1 MKKIA
6 IITDSTSDLSKE
18 MLEKYEID
26 VIPLHIRLGE
36 EDYLDGANITPE
48 ELYAWA
54 DKHGETP
61 KTSTISIPEA
71 MDCIQAGLE
80 RAEKL
85 IVFCISQQMSSC
97 YSVMNIAVEELEMQ
111 DRVFVIDSKNLSTG
125 IGLQILEAQTMI
137 EKGMEAEEI
146 AEQILNMQEKVR
158 ASFVVDTLTYLY
170 RGGRCSGVAAMA
182 GGALKLHPYISVAE
196 GKMQPGK
203 KYRGKMQ
210 KVILDYVEDLKPD
223 LLNAKADNLF
233 ITHSGC
239 EEEILEMVQEELK
252 QLQYFKNIY
261 VTRAGG
267 VISSHCGPGTLGVL
281 FIQK

>member
-36 EDYLDGANITPE
+36 E
-48 ELYAWA
+48 
-54 DKHGETP
+54 
-61 KTSTISIPEA
+61 
-71 MDCIQAGLE
+71 
-80 RAEKL
+80 
-85 IVFCISQQMSSC
+85 
-97 YSVMNIAVEELEMQ
+97 
-111 DRVFVIDSKNLSTG
+111 
-125 IGLQILEAQTMI
+125 
-137 EKGMEAEEI
+137 I

-158 ASFVVDTLTYLY
+158 ASFVVDTLTYLH